1 MQSPARFRGL
11 SEDPKGGGFGW
22 FLRPVGRFHLPKH
35 GVFARFCP
43 VFVLE
48 TPPEHGEYHDL
59 RQNRRQKHGVFARFC
74 PVFVLETPP
83 EHGEYHDLRQNRRQ
97 KHGVF
102 ARFCPVSAVLPC
114 QIPVKIPLIFPHLS
128 SQVYRSVYKDNR
140 EPDKSVNFFAFSVPR
155 LGIEP
160 RTY

>member
-22 FLRPVGRFHLPKH
+22 FLRPVGRFHLP
-35 GVFARFCP
+35 
-43 VFVLE
+43 
-48 TPPEHGEYHDL
+48 
-59 RQNRRQKHGVFARFC
+59 KHGVFARFC